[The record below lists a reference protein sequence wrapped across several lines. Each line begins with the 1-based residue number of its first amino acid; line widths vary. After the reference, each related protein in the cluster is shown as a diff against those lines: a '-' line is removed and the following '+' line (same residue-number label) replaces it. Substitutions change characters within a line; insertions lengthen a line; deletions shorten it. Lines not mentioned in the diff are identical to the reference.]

1 MGHIPKVVCINGN
14 GIGQCCNVVRIP
26 KKGETAIPTNLH
38 YCKDSGKGVNCAI
51 VIGRLGGDVSYVGK
65 AGKDDGGELNEQ
77 WLQESGVHLEHFWLQ
92 DGIKT
97 SLGLILV
104 AENGE
109 NLIFNFDSPESDITV
124 EEAVSHVK
132 ELKGA
137 EYMITGFEIPH
148 SVAYESARVGCE
160 LGMKVFI
167 NPSPFD
173 DASEVVEMPFV
184 DTMAVNEIEALM
196 LLGTTKEETNDWMD
210 AAKRLCEKYK
220 VKNVLITLGGDGAVH
235 YGERG
240 LGHVSGIK
248 VKVVDESGAGDA
260 FLAVFVQCLI
270 WGMSVQKAL
279 EYSNKYCAWLVQKPG
294 EDGVIGKYLYLNE
307 MKEVLDF
314 FESKEEK

>member
-14 GIGQCCNVVRIP
+14 GIGQCCNVIRIP
-26 KKGETAIPTNLH
+26 RKGETAIPTNLH

-77 WLQESGVHLEHFWLQ
+77 WMQDSGVHLEHFWLQ
-92 DGIKT
+92 EGIKT
-97 SLGLILV
+97 SLGLILI

-109 NLIFNFDSPESDITV
+109 NLIFNFDSPESDLTI
-124 EEAVSHVK
+124 EEAIPHIR
-132 ELKGA
+132 ELSGA
-137 EYMITGFEIPH
+137 EYMITGFEIPLG
-148 SVAYESARVGCE
+148 VAYESAKVGCE

-173 DASEVVEMPFV
+173 NVSDVIEMPFV
-184 DTMAVNEIEALM
+184 DTMAVNEVEALM
-196 LLGTTKEETNDWMD
+196 LLGVKKEEISDWKE
-210 AAKRLCEKYK
+210 AAKRLCDKYK

-240 LGHVSGIK
+240 QGYVQGIK
-248 VKVVDESGAGDA
+248 VKLVDESGAGDA

-270 WGMSVQKAL
+270 WNMSVQEAL
-279 EYSNKYCAWLVQKPG
+279 EYSNKYCAYLVQKPG
-294 EDGVIGKYLYLNE
+294 EDGVIGKYLTLNE
-307 MKEVLDF
+307 MEEVLKVF
-314 FESKEEK
+314 N